1 MSECTGKMEVVQL
14 TLEQFEILNKK
25 NCMLEEE
32 NRKLKSNIRELQQVI
47 VNMCHERYS
56 HYRPDQDLEDDMKGK
71 KCWKCKYWTKY
82 YNSNQYFCK
91 RGYCKN

>member
-56 HYRPDQDLEDDMKGK
+56 HYRPD
-71 KCWKCKYWTKY
+71 
-82 YNSNQYFCK
+82 
-91 RGYCKN
+91 